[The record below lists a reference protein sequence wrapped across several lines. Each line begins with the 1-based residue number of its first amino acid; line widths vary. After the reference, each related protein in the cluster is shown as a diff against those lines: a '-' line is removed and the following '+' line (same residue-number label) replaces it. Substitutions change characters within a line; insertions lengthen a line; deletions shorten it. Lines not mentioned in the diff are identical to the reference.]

1 MECEKVVK
9 IIIGFVNGREKTLI
23 IDKHS
28 LDEDNGYLE
37 IYKDGKSIGMI
48 SPNQI
53 SYWYVED

>member
-1 MECEKVVK
+1 MK

-53 SYWYVED
+53 SYWYLED